1 MPGILLL
8 QSNGK
13 GMGTITNYNRIW
25 LVSFMGFSGG
35 HHLDRFGGFWNLL
48 CNVLSS
54 YGNKNG
60 LIVSYSNA
68 QNDAEHFDNL
78 SRLL

>member
-1 MPGILLL
+1 
-8 QSNGK
+8 
-13 GMGTITNYNRIW
+13 
-25 LVSFMGFSGG
+25 MGFSGG